1 MANYSTDTNLKAY
14 EPNIL
19 DHLPNTT
26 PTTTSFDDQH
36 AESKRIIDEILIT
49 RLPENIRDQIKA
61 GDKTMNEVVDEADLQ
76 TISVYHTMF
85 VIFNWISTKEDDIF
99 DIKSKKYRQL
109 FLEKLT
115 NLSVDISTDDDDTD
129 FEQETTL
136 DGIKLFRA

>member
-1 MANYSTDTNLKAY
+1 MANYSTDDNLKAY

-36 AESKRIIDEILIT
+36 AESKRIIDEVLIT

-85 VIFNWISTKEDDIF
+85 VIFNWISSKEDDIF
-99 DIKSKKYRQL
+99 GIKSKKYRQL
-109 FLEKLT
+109 FHEKLT
-115 NLSVDISTDDDDTD
+115 TLSVDISTDDDDTD